1 MKGIFVTGTDTGV
14 GKTLFAAGLTSL
26 LRKRGLDCVA
36 IKPVE
41 TGCKL
46 KQGELVPE
54 DGLLLRHA
62 SAKIL
67 ELDDTS
73 PFRFSIPA
81 SPQRAAAMQGS
92 RLRIS
97 DIVEHVISIQNN
109 HDLVIVEG
117 AGGLLVPI
125 EDGKTMIDL
134 IRELDFQIFLLART
148 KLGTI
153 NHTLLSLE
161 ALDRRKIDVLGVI
174 LSKQEIEVGP
184 EETYTAND
192 IRRITKKIPVFE
204 LPFINENVKNNFEQI
219 SATINEMLREE
230 FLMERIIKPK
240 PFKE

>member
-26 LRKRGLDCVA
+26 LRKKGLDCVA

-41 TGCKL
+41 TGCQVE
-46 KQGELVPE
+46 QGELVPE
-54 DGLLLRHA
+54 DGILLRNS
-62 SAKIL
+62 SAKVL

-97 DIVEHVISIQNN
+97 DIVEHVIAIQNN

-134 IRELDFQIFLLART
+134 IQELDFQAFLVARR

-174 LSKQEIEVGP
+174 LSKQGIEEGP

-192 IRRITKKIPVFE
+192 IRRMTKKIPVFE
-204 LPFINENVKNNFEQI
+204 LPFIYQNEKNNLEQI
-219 SATINEMLREE
+219 SATINEMLLEE
-230 FLMERIIKPK
+230 FIMEKIIEPK
-240 PFKE
+240 LLVK